1 MLSRVSHGHV
11 RAAAVLTCISS
22 VAFLAASATQPAV
35 AAKSSFSNTPLYAHW
50 DPTAFIGGTP
60 PSTLSTSPL
69 ARDAGHSEPAI
80 WFGPDGE
87 MAVDGLAWLP
97 YQVDMWKG
105 TFRSTPT
112 LFGHM
117 DAHLPQRGARLALGD
132 GDADVDITAAGTTL
146 LADLD
151 FFLNPTL
158 NAEQL
163 GVSVTRCPAGSAGP
177 GDCTTKILDTAQA
190 DREWLASAGSNVW
203 LAYHDSASSTL
214 IHVLRSTN
222 DGRTWSQA
230 GSPIPGQ
237 GAITGTCTFNNEI
250 GPIAADQRS
259 GDVYA
264 IFVCGDTVTKGRAFT
279 GNNVVVSR
287 STDGGMHW
295 HSTVALHEPRSVQ
308 LANIFPSMA
317 VDPVTGDIWATASTI
332 DGILVM
338 ASSDHG
344 KTWSRPVNVSTV
356 TSAVMPWVA
365 ARDGKVDVVYYGT
378 SASSIDDKSAVWN
391 VYDSQWT
398 GGAWHVMKVSNT
410 PNRVGAV
417 CLNGAGCTGDRELL
431 DLFEIAEDPGT
442 GKAAIVYTDSTL
454 STYTSSSG
462 THELP
467 EIVLA
472 YEQ

>member
-1 MLSRVSHGHV
+1 MIWRVYRG
-11 RAAAVLTCISS
+11 RARTAAVLAAVSG
-22 VAFLAASATQPAV
+22 ALLATTATQPSV
-35 AAKSSFSNTPLYAHW
+35 AATSAFSNTPLYAHW
-50 DPTAFIGGTP
+50 DPTAFIGGAP

-80 WFGPDGE
+80 WFGADGE
-87 MAVDGLAWLP
+87 MALDGLAWLP

-105 TFRSTPT
+105 TFGSTPS

-117 DAHLPQRGARLALGD
+117 DTHLPQRGARLALGD

-151 FFLNPTL
+151 FILNPTL
-158 NAEQL
+158 RSYQL
-163 GVSVTRCPAGSAGP
+163 GVSVTRCPEGAAGAEE
-177 GDCTTKILDTAQA
+177 CTTKILDTTQA

-222 DGRTWSQA
+222 DGKTWSQA
-230 GSPIPGQ
+230 GSPVPGQ

-250 GPIAADQRS
+250 GPLAADPRT

-264 IFVCGDTVTKGRAFT
+264 SYICGDTVTKGLAFT

-287 STDGGMHW
+287 STDGGRHW
-295 HSTVALHEPRSVQ
+295 HSSVALHEPRNVQ
-308 LANIFPSMA
+308 LANIFPSIA
-317 VDPVTGDIWATASTI
+317 VDPVTGDLWATVSTI
-332 DGILVM
+332 DDVLVM
-338 ASSDHG
+338 SSSDHG
-344 KTWSRPVNVSTV
+344 ATWSHPVKVSTV
-356 TSAVMPWVA
+356 NSAVMPWVA
-365 ARDGKVDVVYYGT
+365 ARGGKVDVVYYGT
-378 SASSIDDKSAVWN
+378 SASSIDDETAVWN
-391 VYDSQWT
+391 VYDSQWSA
-398 GGAWHVMKVSNT
+398 GAWHVLKVSNT

-417 CLNGAGCTGDRELL
+417 CLEGSGCEGDRELL
-431 DLFEIAEDPGT
+431 DLFEVAEDPNS
-442 GKAAIVYTDSTL
+442 GKAAIVYTDTTL

-462 THELP
+462 THQLP